1 MAKFLSLK
9 GLEISRENEKWQKL
23 HVDIFSQIRGFRKI
37 ECLFQVLFINFYFK
51 KENGGF
57 LAINQ
62 VKTI

>member
-23 HVDIFSQIRGFRKI
+23 HVDIFSQIRDFRKM
-37 ECLFQVLFINFYFK
+37 ESLFQVLFITFYFK